1 MANFNT
7 HLTTAFLLSSTA
19 SLVIYK
25 AGMVSTSEFLY
36 CAVVGTIGGLLP
48 DIDLDYSVPA
58 RVGFNL
64 MSMVVAFGAVILW
77 IGHLSVIELLVVW
90 LISYTMMRWGVFM
103 LFNALTVHRGIVHS
117 VPYMAVLSLAL
128 VYISFYGFKKGTIFS
143 WFLGV
148 FLFFGAMVHL
158 LLDEIYSVNIF
169 GLKIKNSFGTAIKFF
184 EIKNQ
189 RMYFLLYAII
199 VVMLFFA
206 PPYHIFI
213 EMLTNPETLA
223 LLEKNLLPE
232 FLADKKFDFNFD
244 VQQYLPNF

>member
-19 SLVIYK
+19 SLVVYK
-25 AGMVSTSEFLY
+25 AGMVSTSEFLC
-36 CAVVGTIGGLLP
+36 CAVMGTVGGLLP

-64 MSMVVAFGAVILW
+64 LSMVVAFSAVIFW
-77 IGHLSVIELLVVW
+77 IGQLSVAELVAVW
-90 LISYTMMRWGVFM
+90 LISYAMMRWGVFM
-103 LFNALTVHRGIVHS
+103 LFNSLTVHRGIVHS
-117 VPYMAVLSLAL
+117 VPYMAVLSLAV

-143 WFLGV
+143 WFMGT
-148 FLFFGAMVHL
+148 FLFFGAMIHL

-189 RMYFLLYAII
+189 RMYLLLYAII
-199 VVMLFFA
+199 AVMVFFA
-206 PPYHIFI
+206 PPYHLFW
-213 EMLTNPETLA
+213 ETLTNPTTLA

-232 FLADKKFDFNFD
+232 YLADKKFDFS
-244 VQQYLPNF
+244 QYLPNF

>member
-7 HLTTAFLLSSTA
+7 HLTVAFVCSSTA

-25 AGMVSTSEFLY
+25 AHMVSTEEFLS
-36 CAVVGTIGGLLP
+36 CALAGTIGGLLP

-58 RVGFNL
+58 RIGFNL
-64 MSMVVAFGAVILW
+64 LSMIVAFSAVILW
-77 IGHLSVIELLVVW
+77 HEHLSVLELLFIWIV
-90 LISYTMMRWGVFM
+90 SYGMMQWGVFY
-103 LFNALTVHRGIVHS
+103 LFNSLTVHRGIVHS

-128 VYISFYGFKKGTIFS
+128 VYLSFYGFKNSTIFS
-143 WFLGV
+143 WFLGI

-169 GLKIKNSFGTAIKFF
+169 NLKIKNSFGTAIKFF

-189 RMYFLLYAII
+189 RMYFLLYAMIA
-199 VVMLFFA
+199 VMLWFA
-206 PPYHIFI
+206 PPYHIFL

-223 LLEKNLLPE
+223 LLQKNLLPK
-232 FLADKKFDFNFD
+232 FLEGKSFDFSKYL
-244 VQQYLPNF
+244 QYLPNL

>member
-7 HLTTAFLLSSTA
+7 HFTTAFLLSSTA

-25 AGMVSTSEFLY
+25 AGMVSTTEFLC
-36 CAVVGTIGGLLP
+36 CALAGTVGGLLP

-64 MSMVVAFGAVILW
+64 ISMSVAFGTVILW
-77 IGHLSVIELLVVW
+77 IGHLSVLELIMVW
-90 LISYTMMRWGVFM
+90 LISYIMMRWGVFY
-103 LFNALTVHRGIVHS
+103 LFNSLTVHRGIVHS

-128 VYISFYGFKKGTIFS
+128 VYVSFYGLKQGTIFS

-148 FLFFGAMVHL
+148 FLFFGTIVHL

-169 GLKIKNSFGTAIKFF
+169 GLTVKRSFGTAIKFF

-189 RMYFLLYAII
+189 KSYFLLYFILA
-199 VVMLFFA
+199 VMLFFA
-206 PPYHIFI
+206 PPHHIFV
-213 EMLTNPETLA
+213 ELLTKPATLA
-223 LLEKNLLPE
+223 LVQKNLLPA
-232 FLADKKFDFNFD
+232 FLANKSFDFD
-244 VQQYLPNF
+244 IRQYLPNF